1 MPARDSVAERLAAR
15 QAYFSALAPES
26 CYHQLFALMPGV
38 TFFAKDRESRLMAAN
53 PHFYRRFGFS
63 CEEDLVGLDDYALMP
78 PRLADHFRKDDAE
91 VMRTGKP
98 KLNIAELFFNA
109 QGIPDWYITHKV
121 PVFDREG
128 RVIGVMGTS
137 QSYAEAKTVLQPYLA
152 IDRAVTW
159 IRQNYRRKITV
170 AQLAEHAHLSP
181 RQLHR
186 KFIETFGISPLAFV
200 LKVRLQAACEL
211 LQHGDHRISEVAEKA
226 GFSDQ
231 TALGVQFRQ
240 QMGLTPRQYQ
250 AQFRL
255 VQQGPGT
262 RPRQPRG
269 ETSGERAG
277 DREEE

>member
-1 MPARDSVAERLAAR
+1 MPAPASSPVSASTRAR
-15 QAYFSALAPES
+15 RAYFDALASES
-26 CYHQLFALMPGV
+26 SYHRLFALMPGV
-38 TFFAKDRESRLMAAN
+38 TFFAKDRHSRLMAAN

-63 CEEDLVGLDDYALMP
+63 SEEELVGLDDYALMP

-91 VMRTGKP
+91 VMSTGRP

-109 QGIPDWYITHKV
+109 QGIPDWYITHKL
-121 PVFDREG
+121 PVFDRKG
-128 RVIGVMGTS
+128 KIMGVMGTS

-159 IRQNYRRKITV
+159 IRENFRQKITV
-170 AQLAEHAHLSP
+170 SQLAEHTHLSE

-211 LQHGDHRISEVAEKA
+211 LQHGDHRISEVAEKS
-226 GFSDQ
+226 GFTDQ

-240 QMGLTPRQYQ
+240 QTGMTPRAYQ

-255 VQQGPGT
+255 VQPL
-262 RPRQPRG
+262 P
-269 ETSGERAG
+269 AG
-277 DREEE
+277 